1 MDNNCEKNIYLWGCM
16 QDNKN
21 KNSSGVLWS
30 AVERLSIQLSQLVVG
45 MIVTRLLI
53 PADYGLI
60 AMLSIFI
67 AIAASLIDSG
77 MSQALVQRQN
87 RSEEDLST
95 ALIFN
100 IVVATILY
108 YIIYVSAPYIAQF
121 YDVAELCRVARIYSL
136 ILIINSFSTVQ
147 QALIAIDLNFR
158 RQAAASLS
166 GIVVGGV
173 VAIAMAY
180 LGYGVWALVAQQLIS
195 AVIFNVLLWMRSS
208 WRPRSS
214 FSWDSFKALS
224 SYGSKLMMSGLLH
237 VLYTNLYTLTI
248 GKYFAQRELGLYNR
262 ANTFASLPSM
272 SISVI
277 VNRALF
283 PILCGVQESKEV
295 AAATLLR
302 YLRVVCFAVFPAMV
316 GMAAVARPL
325 VLTLLGEKWIDIVP
339 LFQLIALAYM
349 WDPIMSFCGSMIRSQ
364 GRSADIL
371 RAEIIKKCCGVA
383 ILIATL
389 PFGVVV
395 MCGGVILYSLC
406 DMAIIILYTRRISPS
421 LGYINIAKQVAPT
434 FMISMVMGGSVWYI
448 SRFTHSLAPIVELGL
463 LVVVGALVMTLL
475 VMVTKRPEPRQV
487 IDIIKELMN
496 KKESNGD

>member
-1 MDNNCEKNIYLWGCM
+1 M

-166 GIVVGGV
+166 GS
-173 VAIAMAY
+173 
-180 LGYGVWALVAQQLIS
+180 WLVE
-195 AVIFNVLLWMRSS
+195 W
-208 WRPRSS
+208 
-214 FSWDSFKALS
+214 
-224 SYGSKLMMSGLLH
+224 
-237 VLYTNLYTLTI
+237 
-248 GKYFAQRELGLYNR
+248 
-262 ANTFASLPSM
+262 
-272 SISVI
+272 
-277 VNRALF
+277 
-283 PILCGVQESKEV
+283 
-295 AAATLLR
+295 
-302 YLRVVCFAVFPAMV
+302 
-316 GMAAVARPL
+316 
-325 VLTLLGEKWIDIVP
+325 
-339 LFQLIALAYM
+339 
-349 WDPIMSFCGSMIRSQ
+349 
-364 GRSADIL
+364 
-371 RAEIIKKCCGVA
+371 
-383 ILIATL
+383 
-389 PFGVVV
+389 
-395 MCGGVILYSLC
+395 
-406 DMAIIILYTRRISPS
+406 
-421 LGYINIAKQVAPT
+421 
-434 FMISMVMGGSVWYI
+434 
-448 SRFTHSLAPIVELGL
+448 
-463 LVVVGALVMTLL
+463 
-475 VMVTKRPEPRQV
+475 
-487 IDIIKELMN
+487 
-496 KKESNGD
+496 